1 MIEDKKKDFWQDKIS
16 KALKVVGSVI
26 VAVSAIANLIVVYIL
41 IKGFKT
47 EVSSEKLLVFLLVN
61 AVFGIMMIIGGMIQG
76 KDLSKSRADVENVL
90 KEYSDMIPT
99 SKEVKLRSYTWHFWI
114 EIIRN
119 IFTKSLSITI
129 SMFFA
134 VRIIIDGLKDDKYF
148 ILAITNVILYLG
160 LSFLSL
166 AKSYDYYKDKHI
178 PYLRQKIKIM
188 EERKNEELHQD
199 TIKQERGTD

>member
-1 MIEDKKKDFWQDKIS
+1 MNNDKKKDFWQDKIS
-16 KALKVVGSVI
+16 KIIKIVGSVI
-26 VAVSAIANLIVVYIL
+26 VATSAIANLIVAYIL

-76 KDLSKSRADVENVL
+76 KDLSKSRADVEKVL
-90 KEYSDMIPT
+90 KDYSDFI
-99 SKEVKLRSYTWHFWI
+99 SSDKETKLRSYTFHFWI
-114 EIIRN
+114 EVIKN
-119 IFTKSLSITI
+119 IFTKTLAITI

-134 VRIIIDGLKDDKYF
+134 IKIIIDGLQDDKYF

-160 LSFLSL
+160 LAFLSL

-178 PYLRQKIKIM
+178 PYLRQKMKRM
-188 EERKNEELHQD
+188 EEKRNEELYKKSF
-199 TIKQERGTD
+199 KQEE